1 MIDILK
7 AISQTSVPNL
17 MIGLGCVLVLLA
29 FVRRIGTQIE
39 LPESRQ
45 RMAAVAGIA
54 FLLAGIALSVAPQFG
69 PTVAAPPIGRTP
81 PGAATA
87 DARADPAEGAARR
100 VERIRFEPG
109 ASSRLVAGRLAAA
122 GIVEYRLGAAA
133 GQTMEVDLDSDSSDL
148 LFKVLQPGSA
158 TALFVGTNDG
168 AAFRGTLPSGGDY
181 AVEVLRR
188 DGAAGTASYTIS
200 FVIID

>member
-7 AISQTSVPNL
+7 AVSQTSVPNL

-29 FVRRIGTQIE
+29 FVRKIGTQIE
-39 LPESRQ
+39 LPENRQ

-54 FLLAGIALSVAPQFG
+54 FLLAGIGLSVVPQVG
-69 PTVAAPPIGRTP
+69 GMIAVPTPGRSP

-87 DARADPAEGAARR
+87 DARADTPAGPARR
-100 VERIRFEPG
+100 VERIRFERG
-109 ASSRLVAGRLAAA
+109 TSSKLVTDRLAAP

-133 GQTMEVDLDSDSSDL
+133 GQTMEVHVSSDNSDL
-148 LFKVLQPGSA
+148 FFKVLQPGSGA
-158 TALFVGTNDG
+158 ALFVGTNDG

-181 AVEVLRR
+181 AVEVRRR
-188 DGAAGTASYTIS
+188 DDAAGTATYTIS
-200 FVIID
+200 FVITD